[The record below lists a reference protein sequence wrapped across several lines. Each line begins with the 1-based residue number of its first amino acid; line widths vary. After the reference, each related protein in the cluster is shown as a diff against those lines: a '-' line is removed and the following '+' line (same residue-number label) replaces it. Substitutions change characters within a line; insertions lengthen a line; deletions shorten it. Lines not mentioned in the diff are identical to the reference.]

1 MEYEDMDGEDM
12 MIIGTKRKTRF
23 VPNQSTDKSW
33 PAY

>member
-12 MIIGTKRKTRF
+12 MIIGTKRVLRF